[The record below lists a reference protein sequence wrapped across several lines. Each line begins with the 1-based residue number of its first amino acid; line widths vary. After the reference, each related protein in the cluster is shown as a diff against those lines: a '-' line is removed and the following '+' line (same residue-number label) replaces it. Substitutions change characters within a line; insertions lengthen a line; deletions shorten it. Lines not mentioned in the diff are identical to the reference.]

1 MPCSRFV
8 VIRALGGDDLLRPS
22 RAVCEKNTL
31 SCASIVQKCLITADG
46 TALHDEEKTSI
57 GFCFPIPELMASIVF
72 PAKTFPRGFHDVK
85 AIGNNW
91 GNRGRISCQLKTLV
105 WERRHGSHL
114 DVTYRWVV
122 SSNYNKYRHMENIHR
137 PPRERH
143 FP

>member
-1 MPCSRFV
+1 MSQAPYPIKTSRRTTHGLNTWPREFYALSRMPCSRFV

-72 PAKTFPRGFHDVK
+72 PAKNLH
-85 AIGNNW
+85 
-91 GNRGRISCQLKTLV
+91 
-105 WERRHGSHL
+105 E
-114 DVTYRWVV
+114 V
-122 SSNYNKYRHMENIHR
+122 STR
-137 PPRERH
+137 
-143 FP
+143 